1 MPSYQYR
8 CSPCNYSETR
18 FNVRIERADKQKCER
33 CHALMARMTSEANF
47 VLKGPGFH
55 QNDYAKGRPRDS
67 D

>member
-33 CHALMARMTSEANF
+33 CHALLTRMVSEANF
-47 VLKGPGFH
+47 KLSGDGWTPKHYG
-55 QNDYAKGRPRDS
+55 DKS
-67 D
+67 